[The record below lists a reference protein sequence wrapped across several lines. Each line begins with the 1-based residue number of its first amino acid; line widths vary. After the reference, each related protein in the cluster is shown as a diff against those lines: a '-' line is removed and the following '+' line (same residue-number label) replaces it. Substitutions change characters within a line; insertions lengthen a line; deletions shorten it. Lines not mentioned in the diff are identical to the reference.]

1 MHEYTKRYINEVLFE
16 NKESIKITSSPLWIS
31 EFLDWSNEE
40 NDNIKRKMHKEK
52 YGFEVLQ
59 GKGKV
64 EGELLGGCFD
74 VFPMFIGTS
83 IWPSKN
89 EWKGKI
95 LFLETSEDEVPPD
108 YIEYY
113 LRNLIAQGIIDE
125 INGTIVGK
133 PQNEKNYE
141 EYKEV
146 YKRLISEEAGRKNL
160 PILYN
165 VNFGHTAL
173 CVYYHLEKKLE

>member
-59 GKGKV
+59 GKEKV

-74 VFPMFIGTS
+74 VSQCLLGQ
-83 IWPSKN
+83 
-89 EWKGKI
+89 
-95 LFLETSEDEVPPD
+95 V
-108 YIEYY
+108 
-113 LRNLIAQGIIDE
+113 
-125 INGTIVGK
+125 
-133 PQNEKNYE
+133 
-141 EYKEV
+141 
-146 YKRLISEEAGRKNL
+146 
-160 PILYN
+160 
-165 VNFGHTAL
+165 FGHQKMNGKVKSFFL
-173 CVYYHLEKKLE
+173 KPVKMKYHLTILNII